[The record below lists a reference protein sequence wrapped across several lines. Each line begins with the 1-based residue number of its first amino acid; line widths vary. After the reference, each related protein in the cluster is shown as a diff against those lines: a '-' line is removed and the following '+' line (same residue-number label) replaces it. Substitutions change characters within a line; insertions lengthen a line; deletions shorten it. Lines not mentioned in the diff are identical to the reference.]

1 MSCFLISL
9 GLSEESKVSTPAFTD
24 ALRLYRQAK
33 GHYGTWDLMCGNQA
47 QVSEGHSC
55 LEHLTAVTIKHP
67 SYKTGC
73 FAYKMH
79 CSSDGLISNCNLYS
93 IFGEFKVLS
102 IRPREREEERTGQTA
117 FIPVHFCFPWIIR
130 IEFPL
135 NVLNLGFVS
144 QTGGRA
150 PKLCLRCG

>member
-1 MSCFLISL
+1 MSCFLTSL

-67 SYKTGC
+67 SYKTGY

-79 CSSDGLISNCNLYS
+79 CSSDGLISYCNLYS
-93 IFGEFKVLS
+93 IFSEFKVLS
-102 IRPREREEERTGQTA
+102 SGPQTLSLTHGNKNRGEIRVSLEKNERERRKEQNRQRLSLSTSV
-117 FIPVHFCFPWIIR
+117 F
-130 IEFPL
+130 
-135 NVLNLGFVS
+135 
-144 QTGGRA
+144 
-150 PKLCLRCG
+150 LRSFGLSSL